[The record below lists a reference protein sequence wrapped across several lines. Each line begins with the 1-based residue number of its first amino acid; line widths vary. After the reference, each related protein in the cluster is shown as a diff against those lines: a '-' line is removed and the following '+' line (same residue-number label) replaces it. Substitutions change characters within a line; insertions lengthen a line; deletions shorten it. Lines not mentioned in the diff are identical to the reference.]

1 MPPRWAVI
9 LILGGWVLTTGWL
22 LMTEYL
28 PLWST
33 DMPAPVLIALSD
45 ETVGSRTSSRWKI
58 FSDGKELYRGIS
70 GLDYTEKPTESF
82 LFWMD
87 LAPLP
92 GSGISTIFKS
102 LRTEYTTGRNG
113 YLQKISGKWEFQPP
127 LNLAI
132 EARALMEGTVQSGK
146 LARKVTETFQGRET
160 IRDLP
165 LLEIGEPGMVWFPLM
180 PVWRLGRLNPGA
192 RWTVICV
199 DALGDLSQGAAGSR
213 LSGKPMQV
221 EVLAL
226 LESWKKEDPK
236 AVICRKLRAVSEE
249 CQMDIWVDPN
259 NGRIMRQDVVLEFRH
274 RWTLEREE

>member
-9 LILGGWVLTTGWL
+9 LILGGWALTTGWL

-70 GLDYTEKPTESF
+70 GLDYTEKPAESF

-132 EARALMEGTVQSGK
+132 EARAQMEGPVQSGK
-146 LARKVTETFQGRET
+146 
-160 IRDLP
+160 
-165 LLEIGEPGMVWFPLM
+165 
-180 PVWRLGRLNPGA
+180 
-192 RWTVICV
+192 
-199 DALGDLSQGAAGSR
+199 
-213 LSGKPMQV
+213 
-221 EVLAL
+221 
-226 LESWKKEDPK
+226 
-236 AVICRKLRAVSEE
+236 
-249 CQMDIWVDPN
+249 
-259 NGRIMRQDVVLEFRH
+259 
-274 RWTLEREE
+274 